1 MSGKYKVVLV
11 EKEDDYSG
19 CAATL
24 AGIVIVVFI
33 VAVIFLLL
41 PLAIGLWLLVSLFTT
56 GWKKDTQILTA
67 VWIALSL
74 IVPSVYYM
82 EWLSF
87 FNDSLPWLDD
97 IIWIY
102 YVFAALGI
110 TATLFWGVYKMGV
123 ALLSNPNENFRN
135 GDSNTKI
142 LVGGITLVLLLCC
155 ICSSALGFAFY
166 MNN

>member
-11 EKEDDYSG
+11 EKEEDYSG

-33 VAVIFLLL
+33 LAVIFLLS
-41 PLAIGLWLLVSLFTT
+41 PLVVGIWLLVSLFTT
-56 GWKKDTQILTA
+56 GWNKDTKILTA
-67 VWIALSL
+67 TWVVLSL

-82 EWLSF
+82 EWLPF
-87 FNDSLPWLDD
+87 FNESAPWLDE

-102 YVFAALGI
+102 YAFAGLGI
-110 TATLFWGVYKMGV
+110 TVTLFWGVYKMGIT
-123 ALLSNPNENFRN
+123 LLSNPNENFQN
-135 GDSNTKI
+135 GDNNTKM
-142 LVGGITLVLLLCC
+142 LVGGITLVLILCC
-155 ICSSALGFAFY
+155 ICSSALGFVFY